1 MIFVVTAKGR
11 SESMADE
18 YIRKQDAVNEIN
30 TNADDLEQNGGIPYA
45 QGARAMAI
53 VVEQMSSAD
62 VVSVSAYKQVMWER
76 DTAVEQLKQIG
87 KGLGE
92 VMDDV
97 APVVHGRWIWKPT
110 KQYCPPDCWY
120 PPLSCNEETWDEKNG
135 TWLEDEMYC
144 SECDY
149 HNYHEIKYNFCPK
162 CGAKMDKE
170 E

>member
-1 MIFVVTAKGR
+1 MW
-11 SESMADE
+11 DE
-18 YIRKQDAVNEIN
+18 FIAKQDAVDAID
-30 TNADDLEQNGGIPYA
+30 TNADDLEQNGGIPFA

-53 VVEQMSSAD
+53 VIEQMPPA
-62 VVSVSAYKQVMWER
+62 
-76 DTAVEQLKQIG
+76 
-87 KGLGE
+87 
-92 VMDDV
+92 DV

-149 HNYHEIKYNFCPK
+149 HNYHEIKYNFCPD
-162 CGAKMDKE
+162 CGARMDGE